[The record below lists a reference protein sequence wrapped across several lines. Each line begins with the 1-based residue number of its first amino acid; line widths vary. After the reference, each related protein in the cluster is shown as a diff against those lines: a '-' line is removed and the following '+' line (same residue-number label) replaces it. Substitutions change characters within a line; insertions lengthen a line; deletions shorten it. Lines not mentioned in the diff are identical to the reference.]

1 MSPSMDVRTK
11 PEATM
16 EKTGPR
22 DAKPAH
28 ARRRRLPLGLILAAL
43 ALLAAAWY
51 LFRPQPLR
59 TELATATIGPM
70 QVTVDNQGRVRIR
83 DSYVLAAPVTAR
95 MARVALRDGDAVQRG
110 QVLATLYPL
119 PLDPRAHEGAQAR
132 LEAAQALLRE
142 AGLRA
147 ARADADLRLA
157 VSERERA
164 KRLAGENFLSAQ
176 AADKAIA
183 AEAASRAEWEAA
195 RSRQAAAAAD
205 VRAAEAALIAADGG
219 AKGDARAAEAALIA
233 ADGGAKGDARAL
245 PLLSPVDGY
254 VLKVHEKSERIVA
267 AGTPLVSV
275 ADASRYEIVVDVL
288 SSDAVKVRP
297 GQTMLLEG
305 WGGARTLRA
314 TVRLVEPAAFTKI
327 SALGVEEQRV
337 NVIADPVDA
346 LGPLGDAYRVE
357 ARIVV
362 WETQRALRLPGSSVF
377 RVGDAWHVFIVEGG
391 RAHEREVRI
400 GQRNQDE
407 AQVLAGVSAGSVVVR
422 YPGNA
427 LKDGAR
433 IEPAQ

>member
-1 MSPSMDVRTK
+1 MDVRTK
-11 PEATM
+11 PETTM
-16 EKTGPR
+16 EKADTR
-22 DAKPAH
+22 DAKPGRAPH
-28 ARRRRLPLGLILAAL
+28 RRLPLGLILAAL

-59 TELATATIGPM
+59 TELAMATTGPM

-83 DSYVLAAPVTAR
+83 DRYVLAAPVTAR

-119 PLDPRAHEGAQAR
+119 PLDPRAREGAQAR

-164 KRLAGENFLSAQ
+164 VRLAGENFLSKQ
-176 AADKAIA
+176 ATDKAIA

-205 VRAAEAALIAADGG
+205 V
-219 AKGDARAAEAALIA
+219 RAAEAALIA

-288 SSDAVKVRP
+288 STDAVKIRP

-305 WGGARTLRA
+305 WGGARMLRA

-362 WETQRALRLPGSSVF
+362 WETQRALKLPGSSVF
-377 RVGDAWHVFIVEGG
+377 RVGDAWHVFIVEGA
-391 RAHEREVRI
+391 RAREREVRI

-407 AQVLAGVSAGSVVVR
+407 AQVLAGVAAGTLVVR
-422 YPGNA
+422 YPGNE

>member
-1 MSPSMDVRTK
+1 MDVRTK

-219 AKGDARAAEAALIA
+219 AKGDARA
-233 ADGGAKGDARAL
+233 L